1 MPKSH
6 WQVSVSKLSLSP
18 KKIKPVEWHSS
29 QGIVI
34 TEFIIYSARLPL
46 RVPLIPRESQ
56 ATFTDTPTGNCVG

>member
-34 TEFIIYSARLPL
+34 TEFIIYRPRFPRS
-46 RVPLIPRESQ
+46 VPLTPRASQ
-56 ATFTDTPTGNCVG
+56 AIFTDTPTGS

>member
-6 WQVSVSKLSLSP
+6 TQVSTSKLSFSP

-34 TEFIIYSARLPL
+34 TEFIIYRPRFPRS
-46 RVPLIPRESQ
+46 VPLTPNWSHD
-56 ATFTDTPTGNCVG
+56 TFTDTPTGNCVG